1 MTERLYNISKD
12 QNETSNGLLNDI
24 RKRSSLNR
32 MYEKQSLALK
42 KKLVEERKKA
52 YDAASRKEGEGK
64 GGLGFL
70 RDLFLLKFLRG
81 RGRGGGGFGR
91 GGGRPPVGPTGGGL
105 GISPRITPRN
115 NIVPFSRGRVPT
127 RLGGLSRVGPL
138 AILGTGLDF
147 TSRLGSGQNVLQASL
162 GAGGGLAG
170 ALAGGAKGAALG
182 SFAGPIGT
190 LIGGV
195 GGSLIG
201 GIAGGSIAD
210 LLSGANRR
218 RSIEQERVE
227 RTFAVT
233 EFSKAQDDFDQV
245 LDKFEGRTAPLLK
258 SYKKG
263 EDVEGGA
270 GNIQT
275 PQLVEPQTAPVE
287 PGGFMKVMKEIGGMI
302 AVEIAVAAVLAF
314 IPIPGSRIL
323 AGLKIANAGRK
334 LVKAAR
340 LLKVANNI
348 RKLRRFVPA
357 KSLVGRVFV
366 SMKRNQQRLRLIR
379 ANATRNNLLPN
390 RISRAVERGNFPN
403 QSRVGIIKRQ
413 GANELLMTRID
424 NLLNSIRG
432 KGIKTAPLRF
442 KTRLRTPT
450 GRDTFRS
457 PIKKLGNKVDS
468 LQDLADEVTAF
479 KVMRNREFNLQNKSL
494 QILRDKGKIGQREFE
509 SRSQGL
515 FTDYMRDIR
524 PIENITKQIME
535 GRITPSKAK
544 DITIDKLGKVIEQT
558 SITGLAEG
566 GRVEAGKPYIVGEI
580 GKELFVPDASGD
592 ILPNEDLGASRLVI
606 LNREPNTVIAPYVVN
621 TSPPPK
627 VVSTSDP
634 YDIVA
639 KYAQMT
645 GLLTV

>member
-1 MTERLYNISKD
+1 MTEQLYNIAKD

-24 RKRSSLNR
+24 RRRSSLNR
-32 MYEKQSLALK
+32 MYEKQSLVLK

-70 RDLFLLKFLRG
+70 RDLFILRFLRG

-91 GGGRPPVGPTGGGL
+91 GGGRPPVGPRGGL
-105 GISPRITPRN
+105 GVSPRITPRN

-138 AILGTGLDF
+138 AVLGTGLDF

-366 SMKRNQQRLRLIR
+366 SNLRNQQRLRLIR
-379 ANATRNNLLPN
+379 ANATRNNYV
-390 RISRAVERGNFPN
+390 SYTH
-403 QSRVGIIKRQ
+403 IIDK
-413 GANELLMTRID
+413 E
-424 NLLNSIRG
+424 
-432 KGIKTAPLRF
+432 
-442 KTRLRTPT
+442 T
-450 GRDTFRS
+450 GR
-457 PIKKLGNKVDS
+457 K
-468 LQDLADEVTAF
+468 
-479 KVMRNREFNLQNKSL
+479 
-494 QILRDKGKIGQREFE
+494 IL
-509 SRSQGL
+509 
-515 FTDYMRDIR
+515 
-524 PIENITKQIME
+524 
-535 GRITPSKAK
+535 
-544 DITIDKLGKVIEQT
+544 
-558 SITGLAEG
+558 
-566 GRVEAGKPYIVGEI
+566 
-580 GKELFVPDASGD
+580 
-592 ILPNEDLGASRLVI
+592 
-606 LNREPNTVIAPYVVN
+606 
-621 TSPPPK
+621 
-627 VVSTSDP
+627 
-634 YDIVA
+634 
-639 KYAQMT
+639 
-645 GLLTV
+645 

>member
-70 RDLFLLKFLRG
+70 RDLFLLRFLRG

-91 GGGRPPVGPTGGGL
+91 GGGARPPVGPTGGGL
-105 GISPRITPRN
+105 GITPRITPKN
-115 NIVPFSRGRVPT
+115 NIVPFNKPRIGTP
-127 RLGGLSRVGPL
+127 RVGAL
-138 AILGTGLDF
+138 AILGTGIDF
-147 TSRLGSGQNVLQASL
+147 TSRLGGGQNILQAGL

-170 ALAGGAKGAALG
+170 ALAGAKYGAIAG
-182 SFAGPIGT
+182 SFAGPVGT

-201 GIAGGSIAD
+201 GLAGGSIAD

-218 RSIEQERVE
+218 RGEELERVTLMS
-227 RTFAVT
+227 RKT
-233 EFSKAQDDFDQV
+233 EFSKASDDFDVV
-245 LDKFEGRTAPLLK
+245 LDKFEGDTAPMLK
-258 SYKKG
+258 SMKSEEEG
-263 EDVEGGA
+263 ESPSVPMMDIPTAKPQGPGVGKIIR
-270 GNIQT
+270 NIM
-275 PQLVEPQTAPVE
+275 
-287 PGGFMKVMKEIGGMI
+287 GFII
-302 AVEIAVAAVLAF
+302 AEAAITAVLALL
-314 IPIPGSRIL
+314 PIPGSRIAAFL
-323 AGLKIANAGRK
+323 RLGNIARRFNKI
-334 LVKAAR
+334 VKFTRVAK
-340 LLKVANNI
+340 KV
-348 RKLRRFVPA
+348 RRFVPA
-357 KSLVGRVFV
+357 KSIAG
-366 SMKRNQQRLRLIR
+366 RLIINR
-379 ANATRNNLLPN
+379 SLKASRSRLIQRNIARNNLLPN
-390 RISRAVERGNFPN
+390 RISRAVERGNFPAK
-403 QSRVGIIKRQ
+403 SRVGLIKRQ

-580 GKELFVPDASGD
+580 GKELFVPDASGE
-592 ILPNEDLGASRLVI
+592 IVPNEDLPSTNLLVI
-606 LNREPNTVIAPYVVN
+606 NREPETVIVPQVIDGSSDTPIVSNTVN
-621 TSPPPK
+621 
-627 VVSTSDP
+627 P
-634 YDIVA
+634 YDVVA

-645 GLLTV
+645 GLFTV

>member
-1 MTERLYNISKD
+1 MSEKLYTVSRKSRSVSNRL
-12 QNETSNGLLNDI
+12 LLDI
-24 RKRSSLNR
+24 QRRSSLNR
-32 MYEKQSLALK
+32 VYERQSLALK
-42 KKLVEERKKA
+42 KKLVDERKLA
-52 YDAASRKEGEGK
+52 YNAIGGGASKEEGGGLLGAVVQNLLLFRLFK
-64 GGLGFL
+64 GGFGFGGG
-70 RDLFLLKFLRG
+70 G
-81 RGRGGGGFGR
+81 RGRRGPRVPPTPTLGPGGS
-91 GGGRPPVGPTGGGL
+91 PPKP
-105 GISPRITPRN
+105 SRITPRN
-115 NIVPFSRGRVPT
+115 NIVPFTRGRVPST
-127 RLGGLSRVGPL
+127 LSRVGPL
-138 AILGTGLDF
+138 AVLGTGLDF

-201 GIAGGSIAD
+201 AIAGGSIAD

-245 LDKFEGRTAPLLK
+245 LDKFEGNTAPMLKAMKSEPEEAPSTGAVFPTPPAKPKFWTAGRIFDTVLFAGELLLF
-258 SYKKG
+258 
-263 EDVEGGA
+263 A
-270 GNIQT
+270 
-275 PQLVEPQTAPVE
+275 
-287 PGGFMKVMKEIGGMI
+287 
-302 AVEIAVAAVLAF
+302 AAVLSPFEGVAGD
-314 IPIPGSRIL
+314 IGAGALLSRRL
-323 AGLKIANAGRK
+323 AKIFGKNAIKNFSRK
-334 LVKAAR
+334 GFSVPR
-340 LLKVANNI
+340 SVM
-348 RKLRRFVPA
+348 LRRGIRSTPRVTVGSGKVIKNISN
-357 KSLVGRVFV
+357 KS
-366 SMKRNQQRLRLIR
+366 I
-379 ANATRNNLLPN
+379 TE
-390 RISRAVERGNFPN
+390 RISRAVERGNFPK

-432 KGIKTAPLRF
+432 KGIKTTPLRF
-442 KTRLRTPT
+442 DKPFVTRRGVGPKGNLVDRTQKLLF
-450 GRDTFRS
+450 GRQSYKNNVDGESFRLTTS
-457 PIKKLGNKVDS
+457 ILKDGKKVLQTENVPISGFSEAFKNKQFIKNLKEGERLKNIIQSGGPKNLPPNSNPIKKVFQKPVNTK
-468 LQDLADEVTAF
+468 
-479 KVMRNREFNLQNKSL
+479 
-494 QILRDKGKIGQREFE
+494 
-509 SRSQGL
+509 
-515 FTDYMRDIR
+515 
-524 PIENITKQIME
+524 PIE
-535 GRITPSKAK
+535 
-544 DITIDKLGKVIEQT
+544 KLQ
-558 SITGLAEG
+558 EG

-606 LNREPNTVIAPYVVN
+606 INREPNTVIAPYVVN